1 MKSSAMISTG
11 SWRTMEQLDGGGGAY
26 YWSMENFILLKM
38 VGKTEP
44 TLLCRLIRNQSLSTI
59 LSLKLKIK
67 DQNTFMLLFTHT
79 LQPVKPTKLIASNS
93 SIVNM

>member
-1 MKSSAMISTG
+1 MQS
-11 SWRTMEQLDGGGGAY
+11 
-26 YWSMENFILLKM
+26 
-38 VGKTEP
+38 EP

-79 LQPVKPTKLIASNS
+79 VVGLEAAEGGTIACKYISWGMLLIGSLL
-93 SIVNM
+93 